1 MNRPDCVLF
10 DLDHTLV
17 HYDHAVRVR
26 ALAERCGADPERVMD
41 ALTHSGLERD
51 SDLGL
56 FDAEGH
62 AHELSRRLGVPAT
75 LEDCIAAR
83 AASMAPIAE
92 TLALAQ
98 EVARHARV
106 AILTN
111 NGLMVR
117 DHLHVLCPPLSPLFD
132 GRVFCSAEFGVGK
145 PDPGIFLRSA
155 ERLGLSPAAILFID
169 DKAANA
175 EAARAVG
182 MDALHFTGPG
192 ALRAAL
198 HARGLLEDTREGIA
212 HAS

>member
-1 MNRPDCVLF
+1 MKRPACVLF

-26 ALAERCGADPERVMD
+26 TLAERCGVEPERVMG
-41 ALTHSGLERD
+41 ALTVSGLERD

-56 FDAEGH
+56 FDAQGH
-62 AHELSRRLGVPAT
+62 ARELSHRLGVALS

-83 AASMAPIAE
+83 AAAMAPIAE
-92 TLALAQ
+92 SMAMAHA
-98 EVARHARV
+98 VARHARV

-117 DHLHVLCPPLSPLFD
+117 DHLHALCPALSPLFD

-145 PDPGIFLRSA
+145 PDPAIFLRSA
-155 ERLGLSPAAILFID
+155 ERLGLSPAEILFID

-175 EAARAVG
+175 EAARRVG
-182 MDALHFTGPG
+182 MDALHYAGPQ
-192 ALRAAL
+192 ALRISL
-198 HARGLLEDTREGIA
+198 RERGLLENTEEIA

>member
-1 MNRPDCVLF
+1 MKRPACVLF

-26 ALAERCGADPERVMD
+26 TLAERCGVDAERVMD

-62 AHELSRRLGVPAT
+62 ARELSRRLGVPVS
-75 LEDCIAAR
+75 LDDCIAAR
-83 AASMAPIAE
+83 AASMAPIDE
-92 TLALAQ
+92 TIALARD
-98 EVARHARV
+98 VACHARV

-117 DHLHVLCPPLSPLFD
+117 ERLRELCPALSPLFD

-145 PDPGIFLRSA
+145 PDPAIFLRSA
-155 ERLGLSPAAILFID
+155 ERLGLPPVEILFID

-182 MDALHFTGPG
+182 MDALHYGGPQV
-192 ALRAAL
+192 LRVSL
-198 HARGLLEDTREGIA
+198 RERGLLEDTTEEIA

>member
-1 MNRPDCVLF
+1 MKRPDCVLF

-17 HYDHAVRVR
+17 HYDHAVRVH
-26 ALAERCGADPERVMD
+26 ALAERCGVDPGRVMD
-41 ALTHSGLERD
+41 ALTVSGLERD

-56 FDAEGH
+56 FDAQGH
-62 AHELSRRLGVPAT
+62 ARELSRRLGAEVALT
-75 LEDCIAAR
+75 DCIAAR
-83 AASMAPIAE
+83 AAAMAPIGA
-92 TLALAQ
+92 TLALAH

-117 DHLHVLCPPLSPLFD
+117 DHLHALCPALSPLFD

-145 PDPGIFLRSA
+145 PDPAVFLHSA
-155 ERLGLSPAAILFID
+155 ARLGLPPSAILFID

-182 MDALHFTGPG
+182 MDALHYGGPQ
-192 ALRAAL
+192 ALRASL
-198 HARGLLEDTREGIA
+198 RVRGLLEATEAIA

>member
-1 MNRPDCVLF
+1 MKRPACVLF

-26 ALAERCGADPERVMD
+26 TLAERCGVDPERVLD
-41 ALTHSGLERD
+41 ALTLSGLERD

-56 FDAEGH
+56 FDAQGH
-62 AHELSRRLGVPAT
+62 ARELSHRLGVALS

-83 AASMAPIAE
+83 AAAMAPIAE
-92 TLALAQ
+92 SMAMAHA
-98 EVARHARV
+98 VARHARV

-117 DHLHVLCPPLSPLFD
+117 DHLHALCPALSPLFD

-145 PDPGIFLRSA
+145 PDPAIFLRSA
-155 ERLGLSPAAILFID
+155 ERLGLSPAEILFID

-175 EAARAVG
+175 EAARRVG
-182 MDALHFTGPG
+182 MDALHYAGPQ
-192 ALRAAL
+192 ALRISL
-198 HARGLLEDTREGIA
+198 RERGLLENTEEIA

>member
-1 MNRPDCVLF
+1 MKRPACVLF

-26 ALAERCGADPERVMD
+26 TLAERCGVEPQRVLD
-41 ALTHSGLERD
+41 ALTLSGLERN

-62 AHELSRRLGVPAT
+62 ARELSRRLGVA
-75 LEDCIAAR
+75 LSLDDCIAAR
-83 AASMAPIAE
+83 TASMAPIEDCVAM
-92 TLALAQ
+92 AHA
-98 EVARHARV
+98 VARNAQV

-117 DHLHVLCPPLSPLFD
+117 DHLHALCPTLSPLFD
-132 GRVFCSAEFGVGK
+132 GRVFCSAEFGAGK
-145 PDPGIFLRSA
+145 PDPAIFLRSA
-155 ERLGLSPAAILFID
+155 ERLGVSPGDILFID

-175 EAARAVG
+175 EAARHVG
-182 MDALHFTGPG
+182 MDALHYAGPQ
-192 ALRAAL
+192 ALRVSL
-198 HARGLLEDTREGIA
+198 RERGLLENATEEIA

>member
-1 MNRPDCVLF
+1 MKRPSCVLF

-26 ALAERCGADPERVMD
+26 ALAERCGVDAGRVMD

-62 AHELSRRLGVPAT
+62 ARELSRRIGAPVSLA
-75 LEDCIAAR
+75 DCIAAR
-83 AASMAPIAE
+83 AASMAPIEDCVAM
-92 TLALAQ
+92 AHV
-98 EVARHARV
+98 VARNARV

-117 DHLHVLCPPLSPLFD
+117 DHLPALCTALSPLFD
-132 GRVFCSAEFGVGK
+132 GRVLCSAEFGVGK
-145 PDPGIFLRSA
+145 PDPEIFLRSA
-155 ERLGLSPAAILFID
+155 RRLGLLPAQILFID

-175 EAARAVG
+175 EAARRVG
-182 MDALHFTGPG
+182 MDALHYAGPQ
-192 ALRAAL
+192 ALRTSL
-198 HARGLLEDTREGIA
+198 QARGLLDEATEVR

>member
-1 MNRPDCVLF
+1 MNRPACALF

-26 ALAERCGADPERVMD
+26 TLAERCGVDAERVMD

-62 AHELSRRLGVPAT
+62 ARELSRRLGVPAT
-75 LEDCIAAR
+75 VEDCIAAR

-92 TLALAQ
+92 TIALAR

-117 DHLHVLCPPLSPLFD
+117 DHLHALCPALSPLFG

-145 PDPGIFLRSA
+145 PDPAIFLRSA
-155 ERLGLSPAAILFID
+155 ERLGLPPAAILFID

-182 MDALHFTGPG
+182 MDALHYGGPQ
-192 ALRAAL
+192 ALRISL
-198 HARGLLEDTREGIA
+198 RERGLLEHTREEIA

>member
-1 MNRPDCVLF
+1 MNRPACVLF

-17 HYDHAVRVR
+17 HYDHALRIR
-26 ALAERCGADPERVMD
+26 TLAERCGIDPERALE

-62 AHELSRRLGVPAT
+62 AREFSRRAGSPAG
-75 LEDCIAAR
+75 LADCIAAR
-83 AASMAPIAE
+83 AASMAPIGD
-92 TLALAQ
+92 TIDLAREVSRVAQ
-98 EVARHARV
+98 V

-117 DHLHVLCPPLSPLFD
+117 DHLRDLCPALSPLFD
-132 GRVFCSAEFGVGK
+132 GRVLCSAEFGVGK
-145 PDPGIFLRSA
+145 PDPAIFLRSA
-155 ERLGLSPAAILFID
+155 QRLGLPPSAILFID

-175 EAARAVG
+175 EAARSVG
-182 MDALHFTGPG
+182 MDALHYGGPQ
-192 ALRAAL
+192 ALRVSL
-198 HARGLLEDTREGIA
+198 RERGLLESTMEAIA

>member
-1 MNRPDCVLF
+1 MKRPACVLF

-17 HYDHAVRVR
+17 HYDHAVRLR
-26 ALAERCGADPERVMD
+26 TLAERCGIDAERVMG

-62 AHELSRRLGVPAT
+62 ARELSRRLGVPAT

-83 AASMAPIAE
+83 AASMSPIPGA
-92 TLALAQ
+92 LALAR
-98 EVARHARV
+98 EAARNAQV

-117 DHLHVLCPPLSPLFD
+117 DHLHELCPALSPLFD

-145 PDPGIFLRSA
+145 PGPEIFLCSA
-155 ERLGLSPAAILFID
+155 RRLGLPPEAILFID

-175 EAARAVG
+175 NAARGVG
-182 MDALHFTGPG
+182 MDALHYGGPQ
-192 ALRAAL
+192 ALRASL
-198 HARGLLEDTREGIA
+198 QARGLLDDTTEAIA

>member
-1 MNRPDCVLF
+1 MKRPACVLF

-26 ALAERCGADPERVMD
+26 KLAERCGVDAERAMD

-62 AHELSRRLGVPAT
+62 AAELSRRLGVAAT
-75 LEDCIAAR
+75 LDDCIAAR

-92 TLALAQ
+92 TFALAQ
-98 EVARHARV
+98 EVARNAQV

-117 DHLHVLCPPLSPLFD
+117 DHLHVLCPALSPLFD
-132 GRVFCSAEFGVGK
+132 GRVLCSAEFGVGK
-145 PDPGIFLRSA
+145 PDPAIFLRSA
-155 ERLGLSPAAILFID
+155 ERLGLAPGSILFID

-182 MDALHFTGPG
+182 MDALHYGGPYP
-192 ALRAAL
+192 LRISL
-198 HARGLLEDTREGIA
+198 GERGLLEDTTEAIA

>member
-1 MNRPDCVLF
+1 MKRPACVLF

-26 ALAERCGADPERVMD
+26 TLAERCGVESERVME

-62 AHELSRRLGVPAT
+62 ARELSRRLGAPVS
-75 LEDCIAAR
+75 LDDCIAAR

-92 TLALAQ
+92 TLALAHD
-98 EVARHARV
+98 VARNAQV

-117 DHLHVLCPPLSPLFD
+117 DHLHTLCPALSPLFD

-145 PDPGIFLRSA
+145 PDPAIFMRAA
-155 ERLGLSPAAILFID
+155 ERLGLPPSAILFID
-169 DKAANA
+169 DKATNA
-175 EAARAVG
+175 DAARSIG
-182 MDALHFTGPG
+182 MDALHYGGPQ
-192 ALRAAL
+192 ALRVSL
-198 HARGLLEDTREGIA
+198 RELGLLENTEEIA

>member
-1 MNRPDCVLF
+1 MKRPDCVLF

-26 ALAERCGADPERVMD
+26 ALAERCGVAPERIMD
-41 ALTHSGLERD
+41 ALTASGLERD

-56 FDAEGH
+56 FDAPGH
-62 AHELSRRLGVPAT
+62 ARELSRRLGVAVS
-75 LEDCIAAR
+75 LGDCIAAR
-83 AASMAPIAE
+83 AASMAPIAA
-92 TLALAQ
+92 TLALAH
-98 EVARHARV
+98 EAARHARV

-117 DHLHVLCPPLSPLFD
+117 DHLRALCPALSPLFD

-145 PDPGIFLRSA
+145 PDPAIFLRSA
-155 ERLGLSPAAILFID
+155 ARQGLPPSAILFID

-182 MDALHFTGPG
+182 MDALHYGGPQ
-192 ALRAAL
+192 ALRASL
-198 HARGLLEDTREGIA
+198 RERGLLEATGAVA

>member
-1 MNRPDCVLF
+1 MKRPVCVLF

-26 ALAERCGADPERVMD
+26 TLAERCGVDAERVMD

-62 AHELSRRLGVPAT
+62 AAELSRRLGVAAT
-75 LEDCIAAR
+75 LDDCIAAR
-83 AASMAPIAE
+83 ATSMAPIAD
-92 TLALAQ
+92 TLALANQ
-98 EVARHARV
+98 VARNAQV
-106 AILTN
+106 TILTN

-117 DHLHVLCPPLSPLFD
+117 DHLHVLCPALSPLFD
-132 GRVFCSAEFGVGK
+132 GRVLCSAEFGVGK
-145 PDPGIFLRSA
+145 PDAAIVLRSA
-155 ERLGLSPAAILFID
+155 QRLGLPPGSILFID

-175 EAARAVG
+175 DAARGVG

-198 HARGLLEDTREGIA
+198 HARGLLEDTTEAIA

>member
-1 MNRPDCVLF
+1 MRRPDCVLF

-17 HYDHAVRVR
+17 HYDHTVRLR
-26 ALAERCGADPERVMD
+26 TLAERCGVEPERAMD
-41 ALTHSGLERD
+41 ALTHSGLERE

-62 AHELSRRLGVPAT
+62 ARELSRRIGAT
-75 LEDCIAAR
+75 VSLDDCIAAR
-83 AASMAPIAE
+83 AASMSPIAE
-92 TLALAQ
+92 SVAMAHA
-98 EVARHARV
+98 VARHARV

-117 DHLHVLCPPLSPLFD
+117 DHLPALCPALSPLFD

-145 PDPGIFLRSA
+145 PDPEIFLRSA
-155 ERLGLSPAAILFID
+155 ERLGLSPAEILFID

-175 EAARAVG
+175 EAARRVG
-182 MDALHFTGPG
+182 MDALHYAGPQ
-192 ALRAAL
+192 ALRASLQARAL
-198 HARGLLEDTREGIA
+198 LDDTTEAIR

>member
-1 MNRPDCVLF
+1 MKRPACVLF

-17 HYDHAVRVR
+17 HYDHAVRIR
-26 ALAERCGADPERVMD
+26 TLAERCGADAERVME

-62 AHELSRRLGVPAT
+62 ARELSRRIGVPVS
-75 LEDCIAAR
+75 LDDCIAAR
-83 AASMAPIAE
+83 AMSMAPIAE
-92 TLALAQ
+92 TIALAR
-98 EVARHARV
+98 EVARNAQV

-117 DHLHVLCPPLSPLFD
+117 DHLRALCPALSPLFD
-132 GRVFCSAEFGVGK
+132 GRVLCSAEFGVGK
-145 PDPGIFLRSA
+145 PDPAIFLRSA
-155 ERLGLSPAAILFID
+155 ERLELPPAAILFID

-198 HARGLLEDTREGIA
+198 HARGLLEGTTEAIA

>member
-1 MNRPDCVLF
+1 MNRPACVLF

-17 HYDHAVRVR
+17 HYDHDVRVR
-26 ALAERCGADPERVMD
+26 TLAERCGAGPERVME

-62 AHELSRRLGVPAT
+62 ARELSRRLGVPAS
-75 LEDCIAAR
+75 LDDCIAAR
-83 AASMAPIAE
+83 AAAMSPITESVAMAHA
-92 TLALAQ
+92 
-98 EVARHARV
+98 VARHARV

-117 DHLHVLCPPLSPLFD
+117 DHLHVLCPALSPLFD

-145 PDPGIFLRSA
+145 PDPAVFLRSA
-155 ERLGLSPAAILFID
+155 ERLGLSPAEILFID

-175 EAARAVG
+175 EAARRVG
-182 MDALHFTGPG
+182 MDALHYAGPQ
-192 ALRAAL
+192 ALRGSLQARAL
-198 HARGLLEDTREGIA
+198 LDDTTEAIR

>member
-1 MNRPDCVLF
+1 MKRPSCVLF

-26 ALAERCGADPERVMD
+26 ALAERCGVDAGRVMD

-62 AHELSRRLGVPAT
+62 ARELSRRIGAPVSLA
-75 LEDCIAAR
+75 DCIAAR
-83 AASMAPIAE
+83 AASMAPIEDCMAM
-92 TLALAQ
+92 ARV
-98 EVARHARV
+98 VARNARV

-117 DHLHVLCPPLSPLFD
+117 DHLPALCPALSPLFD
-132 GRVFCSAEFGVGK
+132 GRVLCSAEFGVGK
-145 PDPGIFLRSA
+145 PDPEIFLRSA
-155 ERLGLSPAAILFID
+155 RRLGLLPAQILFID

-175 EAARAVG
+175 EAARRVG
-182 MDALHFTGPG
+182 MDALHYAGPQ
-192 ALRAAL
+192 ALRTSL
-198 HARGLLEDTREGIA
+198 QARGLLDEATEVR